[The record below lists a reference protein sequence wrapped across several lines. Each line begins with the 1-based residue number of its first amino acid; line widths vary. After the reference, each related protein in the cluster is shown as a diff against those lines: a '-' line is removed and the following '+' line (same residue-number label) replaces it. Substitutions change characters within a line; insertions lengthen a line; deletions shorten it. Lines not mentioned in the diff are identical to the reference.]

1 MQTSLYGE
9 VILKSKFMK
18 KLPISIGI
26 LAWDSGQVLVDTLT
40 TYYENGLFD
49 ITDDVTILF
58 QEVNLQDIEIAK
70 HFGLDFI
77 GLQKNIGIGMGLLR
91 LAENSQNENVL
102 LLEHDWNLIE
112 NKEKTY
118 QQLSEG
124 IELLNSDYKCIRY
137 RHRFFPG
144 YPHFSIER
152 YRGKE
157 LEYFDD
163 YYQMKYP
170 HLLDCVHWVE
180 NPDEKFP
187 EFIQKHNN
195 FYTASSRYGNW
206 TNNPCMYKTDFYV
219 NICKPFING
228 NHITSEGEIAKW
240 WALENYKV
248 AHGNGLFKHNDY
260 KKYGK

>member
-1 MQTSLYGE
+1 
-9 VILKSKFMK
+9 MK

-124 IELLNSDYKCIRY
+124 IELLNSEKKVRY
-137 RHRFFPG
+137 FNL
-144 YPHFSIER
+144 S
-152 YRGKE
+152 GK
-157 LEYFDD
+157 L
-163 YYQMKYP
+163 
-170 HLLDCVHWVE
+170 
-180 NPDEKFP
+180 
-187 EFIQKHNN
+187 
-195 FYTASSRYGNW
+195 S
-206 TNNPCMYKTDFYV
+206 TD
-219 NICKPFING
+219 
-228 NHITSEGEIAKW
+228 
-240 WALENYKV
+240 
-248 AHGNGLFKHNDY
+248 
-260 KKYGK
+260 